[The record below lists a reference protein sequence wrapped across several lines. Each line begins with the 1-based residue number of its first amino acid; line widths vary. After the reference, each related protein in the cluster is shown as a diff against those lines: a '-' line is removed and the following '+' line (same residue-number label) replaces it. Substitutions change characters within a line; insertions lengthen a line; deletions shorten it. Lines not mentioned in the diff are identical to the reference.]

1 MLPRSQTGPWVQG
14 TDSGCVSSGGMTCR
28 VAAVGWQSSVVA
40 SPLPGTALQ
49 CSCEPAEAPGRRVTA
64 AGAGGETRTWG
75 VGRTAPEA
83 STRPAPPYPVI
94 VQVRPP
100 VLVSTSGACRGPA
113 PESPGR
119 RLPVRSPVWQRP
131 VPPGVAPEV
140 VDPAGAWPVAV
151 EDAPPVGGEVL
162 VEEPAV
168 PVADRGCEDDE
179 PSAETEPSK
188 EHPASA
194 TSSSAGSSR
203 RAEDMITRPTLETR
217 CDREPVCV
225 CPFRDTGCRDGHRTG
240 RAQERRPMQPLPH
253 RYDVEI
259 AGLLASPEHRFDG
272 RPGTTVPDQAPD
284 RRDRLEI
291 RAGLGIVG
299 DRYYGRPAHRDAAVT
314 VLAAEAVEALA
325 AGLGR
330 EPPDPLLARRNVAL
344 RGAEV

>member
-64 AGAGGETRTWG
+64 AGAGGEPRTWW
-75 VGRTAPEA
+75 VGRAAPEA
-83 STRPAPPYPVI
+83 STRPTPPYPVI

-100 VLVSTSGACRGPA
+100 VLVSTSVACRCPA

-119 RLPVRSPVWQRP
+119 RLPVRSPVWQGPRAPGGGAPVGQRP
-131 VPPGVAPEV
+131 VPRGVAPEV

-217 CDREPVCV
+217 
-225 CPFRDTGCRDGHRTG
+225 
-240 RAQERRPMQPLPH
+240 
-253 RYDVEI
+253 
-259 AGLLASPEHRFDG
+259 
-272 RPGTTVPDQAPD
+272 
-284 RRDRLEI
+284 
-291 RAGLGIVG
+291 
-299 DRYYGRPAHRDAAVT
+299 
-314 VLAAEAVEALA
+314 
-325 AGLGR
+325 
-330 EPPDPLLARRNVAL
+330 
-344 RGAEV
+344 